1 MCERWK
7 DWNAKQAEG
16 SQYLLL
22 FLGAQ
27 DVVEGLDEEPGR
39 VLLLVCGVG
48 VHGHVGAHQLDV
60 GQLDGHLERIPHFHL
75 NIDVL
80 CIARELGLITH
91 HTHAGT
97 HRTAPHHMRGG
108 KGELVTLNDRH
119 WSGGR
124 QRGARG
130 RDLLQHSA
138 LK

>member
-1 MCERWK
+1 MCERWA

-16 SQYLLL
+16 DPQYLLL

-48 VHGHVGAHQLDV
+48 VHGHVGAHQLYV
-60 GQLDGHLERIPHFHL
+60 GQLDGHLERVPHFHL

-80 CIARELGLITH
+80 CIARELGLITP
-91 HTHAGT
+91 HTNT
-97 HRTAPHHMRGG
+97 HRTTCAGE
-108 KGELVTLNDRH
+108 GELVTLNDRH